1 MFTETFRFTR
11 VEQGALADHAVRFR
25 LYSVRRMKK
34 EKVLGEKVFYLTKLN
49 LQGKM
54 ALPVTLEPGTAL
66 TVSGWGDGAGSW
78 RGACVCVC
86 VGGVCLCNFSP

>member
-1 MFTETFRFTR
+1 MFTETFRFSR
-11 VEQGALADHAVRFR
+11 VEQEALGNYAVRFR

-54 ALPVTLEPGTAL
+54 ALPVTLEPGSSV
-66 TVSGWGDGAGSW
+66 TVGDMIS
-78 RGACVCVC
+78 V
-86 VGGVCLCNFSP
+86 